1 MSDGLDPSGDMF
13 QVPDNVEQEQEQEQE
28 QDEQEQ
34 DEQGNARRRRRNQR
48 RLRRFI
54 ENNPSQSQ
62 PPRGFRIHR
71 PPNLADNGAEN
82 NPSRF
87 VIDVGPV
94 PAGDENNPSQSQPRP
109 HLPTMNG
116 NNIRHVFDTGPRP
129 GPTGDENNQSQ
140 SQPQPQPRPPIIINR
155 NNVRPIHFNVGSGP
169 LMNIRQQPNNNPS
182 DPNNP
187 SQSQSQPR
195 VVHRPSMNSNN
206 IRQVHVQV
214 QVDPLIPQPVPPSSR
229 TTTTAATTEE
239 EEDEVDPPDYERF
252 KCEICYEYL
261 KEPVG
266 CGKCSSR
273 FCRSCLQ
280 RVYESDQQRNTKP
293 RCPVCRCEYDKMAPD
308 AGMYVVTG
316 GGGVPTLPCR
326 YVSIGCPFRK
336 LALPEIANHEAVCD
350 HVLMRCRYAQ
360 YGCKWTGK
368 RGLIKA
374 HEEYGCKIAPT
385 GNFIEQFRHQKAE
398 HAMKMD
404 MITQQIAHN
413 SRFVHVL
420 RSTYTRDNQRKSL
433 TDIFRLVQYYYT
445 LTCLTPHFL
454 MTKDLYVSYWRN
466 NETRAAVINFCVCA
480 PFIAASF
487 GVTRHA
493 ISCFF
498 DLFDVISPHKTLA
511 ILARALEGGNLTS
524 IPDATTTTTAMMV
537 DLFQNSQ
544 AEELLVNS
552 ILGFCVGVVG
562 LLVVTLT
569 FVDVKSS
576 ILWDKISIPR
586 LGKFPLVGD
595 AEAISIF
602 TLLLSIMEY
611 HEAGFRAEFIW
622 MTLLVTST
630 FFPAL
635 ILSISHFTAR
645 LVTGTPA
652 PPAFN
657 MMDMSR
663 MMEPCMFGLRYSML
677 VMSFGVGATLDASI
691 VLCLVPR
698 TSRLFLKNSFYVH
711 VPRMY
716 CFGLLGIKIGYW
728 AFQIRSLLYGGQLE
742 TEKLTSNSITLES
755 AREYF
760 SSSPD
765 AVALSSIL
773 DNIALSCMATVAL
786 MITNFIIYTLFNMGL
801 TVGKLIAQISQAELN
816 PENIARGTAKEYSSF
831 GLLVF
836 GSWTMSIALLACI

>member
-1 MSDGLDPSGDMF
+1 MSDRLDPSGDMI
-13 QVPDNVEQEQEQEQE
+13 QAPDTVEQEQEQQ
-28 QDEQEQ
+28 QEQEQ
-34 DEQGNARRRRRNQR
+34 DEQGNFVTRLRNQR
-48 RLRRFI
+48 RIRRFT
-54 ENNPSQSQ
+54 EDNPLQSQ

-71 PPNLADNGAEN
+71 QPNLADNGAEN
-82 NPSRF
+82 DPF
-87 VIDVGPV
+87 VIDAGPV
-94 PAGDENNPSQSQPRP
+94 PAGNENITSQSQPPRP
-109 HLPTMNG
+109 PLPSMNG
-116 NNIRHVFDTGPRP
+116 NSIRQVFDTGPRP
-129 GPTGDENNQSQ
+129 GLGPTGDQNNPSL
-140 SQPQPQPRPPIIINR
+140 SQPQPRPPIIINR
-155 NNVRPIHFNVGSGP
+155 NNVRPIHFNVGSGR
-169 LMNIRQQPNNNPS
+169 LMSMRQQPNNNPS
-182 DPNNP
+182 
-187 SQSQSQPR
+187 QSQTQTR
-195 VVHRPSMNSNN
+195 VDPRPSMSSNN

-214 QVDPLIPQPVPPSSR
+214 QVDPLVPQPVPPSSR
-229 TTTTAATTEE
+229 NTTTTTTTTTTEE
-239 EEDEVDPPDYERF
+239 EVDPPDYERF

-261 KEPVG
+261 NEPVG

-280 RVYESDQQRNTKP
+280 RVYESDKERNQKP
-293 RCPVCRCEYDKMAPD
+293 RCPVCRCEYDKMVPD
-308 AGMYVVTG
+308 AGMYGVTNG
-316 GGGVPTLPCR
+316 GSAPTLPCR
-326 YVSIGCPFRK
+326 YVSVGCPFRK
-336 LALPEIANHEAVCD
+336 LPLPEIANHEAVCD
-350 HVLMRCRYAQ
+350 HVLMRCRYSQ

-374 HEEYGCKIAPT
+374 HEEFGCKIAPT

-398 HAMKMD
+398 HAMKME

-420 RSTYTRDNQRKSL
+420 RSTYARDNQRKSL
-433 TDIFRLVQYYYT
+433 TDIFRLVQYCYT
-445 LTCLTPHFL
+445 LLCLTPHFF
-454 MTKDLYVSYWRN
+454 MTKDLYVSYWRTN
-466 NETRAAVINFCVCA
+466 NTRAAVINFCVCL
-480 PFIAASF
+480 PFIAACF
-487 GVTRHA
+487 GVTRRA
-493 ISCFF
+493 TSSFF
-498 DLFDVISPHKTLA
+498 DFFDVISPDKTLA
-511 ILARALEGGNLTS
+511 ILAKALEGRDLTS
-524 IPDATTTTTAMMV
+524 IPNATTTATAMM
-537 DLFQNSQ
+537 DDIFQNSQ
-544 AEELLVNS
+544 AEELIVEI
-552 ILGFCVGVVG
+552 ILGLCVGVVG

-595 AEAISIF
+595 AEAILIF

-652 PPAFN
+652 PAAFN
-657 MMDMSR
+657 MMEMSR

-677 VMSFGVGATLDASI
+677 VMSFGVAATLDASI

-711 VPRMY
+711 MPRMY

-728 AFQIRSLLYGGQLE
+728 AYQMQSLFDGGQVSLVLE
-742 TEKLTSNSITLES
+742 MEKSITLES
-755 AREYF
+755 ARNYL

-773 DNIALSCMATVAL
+773 DSITLSCMATVAL
-786 MITNFIIYTLFNMGL
+786 MITNFIIYTLFNMGII
-801 TVGKLIAQISQAELN
+801 VGKYIVQTSQAELN

-836 GSWTMSIALLACI
+836 GSWAISIALLASI

>member
-1 MSDGLDPSGDMF
+1 MSDGLDPSDDMI
-13 QVPDNVEQEQEQEQE
+13 QAPDTVEQEQGQG
-28 QDEQEQ
+28 Q
-34 DEQGNARRRRRNQR
+34 DEQGNFLTRLRNQR
-48 RLRRFI
+48 RIRRFI

-71 PPNLADNGAEN
+71 QPNSAVDNGADN

-87 VIDVGPV
+87 VIDAGPV
-94 PAGDENNPSQSQPRP
+94 PAGNENNTSQPQPPRP
-109 HLPTMNG
+109 PLPSMNG
-116 NNIRHVFDTGPRP
+116 NNIRQVFDTGPRP
-129 GPTGDENNQSQ
+129 GRTTGDENNSSQSQ
-140 SQPQPQPRPPIIINR
+140 SQPRPPIIINR
-155 NNVRPIHFNVGSGP
+155 NNVRPIHFNVRSGP
-169 LMNIRQQPNNNPS
+169 LMNMQQQPNNNPS
-182 DPNNP
+182 
-187 SQSQSQPR
+187 QPQPQPQTR
-195 VVHRPSMNSNN
+195 VVPRPSVSSNN

-214 QVDPLIPQPVPPSSR
+214 QVDPLVPQPVPPSSR
-229 TTTTAATTEE
+229 NTTTTATTTEE
-239 EEDEVDPPDYERF
+239 EVDPPDYERF

-280 RVYESDQQRNTKP
+280 RVYESDKERNQKP

-308 AGMYVVTG
+308 AGMYGVTNG
-316 GGGVPTLPCR
+316 GSAPTLPCR
-326 YVSIGCPFRK
+326 YASIGCPFRK
-336 LALPEIANHEAVCD
+336 LQLPEIANHEAVCD
-350 HVLMRCRYAQ
+350 HVLMRCRYSQ

-374 HEEYGCKIAPT
+374 HEEFGCKIAPT

-398 HAMKMD
+398 HAMKME

-420 RSTYTRDNQRKSL
+420 RSTYARDNQRKSL
-433 TDIFRLVQYYYT
+433 TDIFRLAQYCYT
-445 LTCLTPHFL
+445 LLCLTPHFL
-454 MTKDLYVSYWRN
+454 MTKDLYVSYWRTN
-466 NETRAAVINFCVCA
+466 NTRAAVINFCVCL
-480 PFIAASF
+480 PFIAACF
-487 GVTRHA
+487 GVTRRA
-493 ISCFF
+493 TSSFF
-498 DLFDVISPHKTLA
+498 DFFDVISPDKTLA
-511 ILARALEGGNLTS
+511 ILAKALEGGDLTN
-524 IPDATTTTTAMMV
+524 IPNATTTATAMMG
-537 DLFQNSQ
+537 DIFQNSQ
-544 AEELLVNS
+544 AEELFVEI

-595 AEAISIF
+595 AEAILIF

-645 LVTGTPA
+645 LVTGTLAPA
-652 PPAFN
+652 AFN
-657 MMDMSR
+657 MMEMSR

-677 VMSFGVGATLDASI
+677 VMSFGVAATLDASI

-711 VPRMY
+711 MPRMY

-728 AFQIRSLLYGGQLE
+728 AYQIQSLFNGGQVSLVLE
-742 TEKLTSNSITLES
+742 MEKLISNTITLES
-755 AREYF
+755 ARKSL

-765 AVALSSIL
+765 AIALSSIL
-773 DNIALSCMATVAL
+773 DSITLSCIATAAL
-786 MITNFIIYTLFNMGL
+786 MITNFIIYTLFNMGI
-801 TVGKLIAQISQAELN
+801 TVGKYIVQTSQAELN

-831 GLLVF
+831 GFLVF
-836 GSWTMSIALLACI
+836 GSWAISIALLAYI